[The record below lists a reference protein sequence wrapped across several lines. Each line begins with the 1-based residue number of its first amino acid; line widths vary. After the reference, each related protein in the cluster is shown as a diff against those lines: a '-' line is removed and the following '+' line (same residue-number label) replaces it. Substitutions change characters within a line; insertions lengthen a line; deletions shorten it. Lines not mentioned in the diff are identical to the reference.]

1 MTDDIQ
7 PEFKQQRISEI
18 AAQGEDASLKSLTR
32 SWFDASC
39 RHNYC
44 YHFDWLSRP
53 IIQFPQDVLAM
64 QEILWRVKPDL
75 VVECG
80 IAHGGSLI
88 FSASMLAMIDYCAA
102 VEAGVTL
109 DPKAGASRVLGID
122 IDIRS
127 PNRRAIEAH
136 PLSHKIEMIEGSS
149 IAAETIERV
158 RAFASSFKNILVVLD
173 SNHTHDHVLAELKA
187 YASLTS
193 VGSYCAVFDTAIEDM
208 PADMHGNRPWGPGN
222 SPKTAVM
229 EFLRDTK
236 DFVIDHEIDNKILIS
251 ASTSGYLKRVA

>member
-7 PEFKQQRISEI
+7 QEFKQQRISEI

-80 IAHGGSLI
+80 IAHGGFADLQRV
-88 FSASMLAMIDYCAA
+88 D
-102 VEAGVTL
+102 AGDDRL
-109 DPKAGASRVLGID
+109 LRGGRGGRDP
-122 IDIRS
+122 
-127 PNRRAIEAH
+127 
-136 PLSHKIEMIEGSS
+136 
-149 IAAETIERV
+149 
-158 RAFASSFKNILVVLD
+158 
-173 SNHTHDHVLAELKA
+173 
-187 YASLTS
+187 
-193 VGSYCAVFDTAIEDM
+193 
-208 PADMHGNRPWGPGN
+208 
-222 SPKTAVM
+222 
-229 EFLRDTK
+229 
-236 DFVIDHEIDNKILIS
+236 
-251 ASTSGYLKRVA
+251 